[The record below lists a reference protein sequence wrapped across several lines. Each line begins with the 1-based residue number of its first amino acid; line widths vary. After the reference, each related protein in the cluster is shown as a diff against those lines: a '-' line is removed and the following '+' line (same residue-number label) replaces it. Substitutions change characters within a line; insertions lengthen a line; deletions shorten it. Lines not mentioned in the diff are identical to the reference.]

1 MYKAAT
7 IEEFHALLTSES
19 QDKEN
24 LLLKALRELM
34 NVEKPEDIVTLVE
47 EEGINWGNWAAV

>member
-7 IEEFHALLTSES
+7 IEEFHALLTSEL

-47 EEGINWGNWAAV
+47 EEGINWSNWGVV